1 MKNPARKWR
10 IFQQIFPYSD
20 DFFFFKFWCFLYS
33 SDPLDPT
40 DVHPYPKPTR
50 PIFPTGRVRVG
61 SKTDLARLMDS
72 PNSSSLDLMS
82 YCSWAK
88 KKKPVLERLL
98 EHSFPLFSGSTLYIL
113 AMHALLEMLLWT
125 LEPILGYKY
134 NWSVWLRLV
143 HRCVELVPNPKLA
156 QLLQVFHF

>member
-1 MKNPARKWR
+1 MKNPARKCR
-10 IFQQIFPYSD
+10 IFQQIFPYFG

-72 PNSSSLDLMS
+72 SNSSSLDLMS

-88 KKKPVLERLL
+88 KKT
-98 EHSFPLFSGSTLYIL
+98 SFRETVGALFSSFFWFHSLYFGY
-113 AMHALLEMLLWT
+113 ACSVGDALMD
-125 LEPILGYKY
+125 LGA
-134 NWSVWLRLV
+134 
-143 HRCVELVPNPKLA
+143 HIGI
-156 QLLQVFHF
+156 